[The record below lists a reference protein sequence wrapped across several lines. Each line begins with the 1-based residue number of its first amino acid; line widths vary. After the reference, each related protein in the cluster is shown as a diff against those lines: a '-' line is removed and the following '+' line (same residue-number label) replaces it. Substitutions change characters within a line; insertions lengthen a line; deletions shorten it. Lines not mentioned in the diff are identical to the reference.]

1 MPSEGEG
8 VGFRRVGGGGMSVHF
23 TVVFRWKYVPF
34 GQEQADY
41 CGSMGEF
48 KKLALARQAAEM
60 LKGLLGNDWKV
71 WINENRE
78 EVKTVEEVE

>member
-1 MPSEGEG
+1 
-8 VGFRRVGGGGMSVHF
+8 MSVHF

-48 KKLALARQAAEM
+48 RTLVLARQAAEK
-60 LKGLLGNDWKV
+60 LRSCFGDEWEV
-71 WINENRE
+71 WINEHRE
-78 EVKTVEEVE
+78 EVKTVEEVEA

>member
-1 MPSEGEG
+1 
-8 VGFRRVGGGGMSVHF
+8 MSVHF

-48 KKLALARQAAEM
+48 RKLALARQAAEK
-60 LKGLLGNDWKV
+60 LRSYFGDEWEV
-71 WINENRE
+71 WINEHRE
-78 EVKTVEEVE
+78 EVRTVKEVEEYRSEL